1 MATANRNPFRTR
13 VLLTGLLAA
22 GLPLSASAQ
31 ISPREGADPAPAP
44 AVAETEAPANTGRTD
59 GSPVIRRG
67 GATGDQPA
75 LEGYDFQQVFTQM
88 RSSVN
93 PLQREMNSSF
103 RVFGESVER
112 AEKLL
117 EEGKTEEALEEYTT
131 AIEGVLR
138 VRDDVLDPMW
148 EAQGYLGEQTS
159 YVRGRLGEAIEA
171 GDADQGEGENAEG
184 PAERSERMLDMLA
197 RQVAAEKDP
206 VRQKRLVM
214 QYKTLREIAR
224 VRSMSRKLTPNQRKL
239 WDNVLRVLDEV
250 SLAHQQVI
258 LNTELLFV
266 RFEAAGQSLNDN
278 LTLME
283 TMRGAKD
290 LLGLV
295 DQAGGEAGAMAQFGE
310 ELNSMQ
316 SRLDRFNGNIE
327 AALDDSITDLEGAI
341 DAVAGP
347 DALDR
352 APAGVEDLGDDELSR
367 RIREIEAREAT
378 P

>member
-1 MATANRNPFRTR
+1 MATNRNRFRTGA
-13 VLLTGLLAA
+13 LIAA
-22 GLPLSASAQ
+22 VVTAGWAVDASAQ
-31 ISPREGADPAPAP
+31 ISRREASDPAPAAAVEETP
-44 AVAETEAPANTGRTD
+44 AATETN
-59 GSPVIRRG
+59 GSPVIRRNSS
-67 GATGDQPA
+67 ATGDQTA
-75 LEGYDFQQVFTQM
+75 LEGYNFQQVFTQM

-103 RVFGESVER
+103 KDFGEAVER

-117 EEGKTEEALEEYTT
+117 EDGKTEEALEEYTV
-131 AIEGVLR
+131 AIENVLR

-171 GDADQGEGENAEG
+171 GDNAGDDEAED
-184 PAERSERMLDMLA
+184 PAQRSERMLDMIA

-214 QYKTLREIAR
+214 QYRTLREIAR
-224 VRSMSRKLTPNQRKL
+224 VRQASQRLTPNQRKL

-295 DQAGGEAGAMAQFGE
+295 DQAGGEAGAMAQFGD
-310 ELNSMQ
+310 ELSSMQ
-316 SRLDRFNGNIE
+316 NRLDRFNGNIE

-352 APAGVEDLGDDELSR
+352 GPAAVEDLGDDELTR
-367 RIREIEAREAT
+367 RIREIEAREGGQ
-378 P
+378 